1 MNFLKFLRLYFQ
13 ILGRRITSAPFRSR
27 MSLWEAM
34 PVFLIKPHSPA
45 AGRESKRLVLNKRF
59 FFSLAGQ
66 EDSHLS
72 AVIAAHSF
80 VPLYIIKD

>member
-27 MSLWEAM
+27 VSLWEAM
-34 PVFLIKPHSPA
+34 P
-45 AGRESKRLVLNKRF
+45 VLNKRF